1 MKKTSKLLV
10 FVFIA
15 MMNVALFAQVSH
27 TVDFETPDTGQGWSW
42 TTFEGSPTLTEMAN
56 PVSGGLN
63 TSATVMEF
71 VANPTDQP
79 WTGCWTM
86 DDGEFTF
93 DVTNSTVTMLV
104 YKDVISTVK
113 MKFEGASAPVEV
125 DAINTVTGAW
135 ELLTYDFS
143 GVIGD
148 TYDKLIVFPDFNF
161 SRTVVTTSYFD
172 NIQVPDG
179 VVPDPDPEPTDAPPV
194 PTHAE
199 VDVIPI
205 YTEVYTDLT
214 GTDFNPNWGQSTSVT
229 VDYMAAGNN
238 TLQYTYLNYQGT
250 QYTNQDVTAYEYL
263 HVDFWTPSSTF
274 LDFYLISPGLE
285 TFYSLP
291 ITLDTWVSV
300 DIPLSHYVPPVNLS
314 DVFQFKV
321 VGDGT
326 VYFDNWY
333 FWKTPTAA
341 GEDATLSDLKVNG
354 VTVDGFAPT
363 TFSYDYAVEYGS
375 PVPTVTATTTDPNAT
390 HVVNDAASL
399 PGATTVDVTA
409 DDEIHTETY
418 TVNFNVI
425 PGSGAPVPAHDETA
439 NEVISIYSDSYTD
452 ITGVTLNPNWGQTTQ
467 FSEEVLDGN
476 NTLLYGSLNYQGTD
490 WAGNP
495 QDVSARD
502 YLHVDYWTGDS
513 SDLGIYLISGAWPSS
528 VEYEYVFTILNEQWV
543 SVDIPLSYFSDNGV
557 DLADVTQFKVE
568 GNGDVWFD
576 NYYFWKEST
585 ALDAPANVT
594 ITASVLGATI
604 SWDAVIGANSYKVYS
619 SSDPYAAPETW
630 TLEEEGIAGTSWN
643 HSVPGDMKYYYVVA
657 STDAP

>member
-1 MKKTSKLLV
+1 MEKTNMFFIVLFIVAMNGLV
-10 FVFIA
+10 F
-15 MMNVALFAQVSH
+15 AQATH
-27 TVDFETPDTGQGWSW
+27 TIDFETPDTGQGWDW
-42 TTFEGSPTLTEMAN
+42 TVFDFAPVLTEMAN
-56 PVSGGLN
+56 PVSGGIN

-71 VANPTDQP
+71 VADPSDQA
-79 WTGCWTM
+79 WTGCWTQ

-93 DVTNSTVTMLV
+93 DASNSTVTIMV

-333 FWKTPTAA
+333 FWHEPITPVELSTFTAVYTNGA
-341 GEDATLSDLKVNG
+341 SLLEWTTQSESNNMGWNIYRSQTELEEAIQVNG
-354 VTVDGFAPT
+354 QLIQGSGTTSEPTDYEFYDEENLVVNNTYYYWLESVSFSGETEIHNPISLTVPEPGQNPDEPEIISNITNYPNPFSSST
-363 TFSYDYAVEYGS
+363 TISF
-375 PVPTVTATTTDPNAT
+375 NAT
-390 HVVNDAASL
+390 SDQMQNTEVSIYNMKGQLIQSL
-399 PGATTVDVTA
+399 PVVLNGTKCSAFWNGKDANSNDVS
-409 DDEIHTETY
+409 
-418 TVNFNVI
+418 
-425 PGSGAPVPAHDETA
+425 SG
-439 NEVISIYSDSYTD
+439 IYSYIIKSGQNEYT
-452 ITGVTLNPNWGQTTQ
+452 GKM
-467 FSEEVLDGN
+467 
-476 NTLLYGSLNYQGTD
+476 
-490 WAGNP
+490 
-495 QDVSARD
+495 
-502 YLHVDYWTGDS
+502 
-513 SDLGIYLISGAWPSS
+513 
-528 VEYEYVFTILNEQWV
+528 IL
-543 SVDIPLSYFSDNGV
+543 
-557 DLADVTQFKVE
+557 TR
-568 GNGDVWFD
+568 
-576 NYYFWKEST
+576 
-585 ALDAPANVT
+585 
-594 ITASVLGATI
+594 
-604 SWDAVIGANSYKVYS
+604 
-619 SSDPYAAPETW
+619 
-630 TLEEEGIAGTSWN
+630 
-643 HSVPGDMKYYYVVA
+643 
-657 STDAP
+657 